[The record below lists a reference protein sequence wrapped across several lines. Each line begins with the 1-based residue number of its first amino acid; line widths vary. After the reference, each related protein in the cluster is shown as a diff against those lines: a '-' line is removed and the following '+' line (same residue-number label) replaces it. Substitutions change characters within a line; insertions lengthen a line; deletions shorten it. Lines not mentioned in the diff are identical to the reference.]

1 MASITTITMNS
12 NSNNINKNTSMS
24 DTASSKS
31 SSTSNK
37 SLYKYN
43 QDGGFLQQRQNSI
56 SNCLKFVPQA
66 FNPNKCQQCFNIK
79 DLHSTEALSE
89 FTKVFN
95 LNLKSSFIQLI
106 IIYFLNFKLVQPES
120 V

>member
-12 NSNNINKNTSMS
+12 SSNNNNASMK

-37 SLYKYN
+37 SLYKYH
-43 QDGGFLQQRQNSI
+43 QGGGFLQQRQNSI

-66 FNPNKCQQCFNIK
+66 FNPNKCQQCFNMK

-89 FTKVFN
+89 FTKVIN
-95 LNLKSSFIQLI
+95 LNLKSFFMTI
-106 IIYFLNFKLVQPES
+106 E
-120 V
+120 